1 MAIKLYE
8 EQSPY
13 ENDDAEQAKRTTKR
27 LRWATKRANNEQGL
41 QKRQSILNRWHKK
54 SPSGAIPP
62 ADGPEGDKPDVTD
75 GSGEEAAQGRTIYFN
90 MPLPDSSKDEEGHPI
105 MVYPRNKIRTAKY
118 TPLSFLPKNLWF
130 QFHNIANIYFL
141 FIIILCVSIH
151 TKPSND
157 DLLTRL

>member
-13 ENDDAEQAKRTTKR
+13 ENDDAEQIKRATKK
-27 LRWATKRANNEQGL
+27 LRWATKRHNNDQGL

-62 ADGPEGDKPDVTD
+62 ADGPEGDKPD
-75 GSGEEAAQGRTIYFN
+75 GSEGGSEDAPQGRTIYFN
-90 MPLPDSSKDEEGHPI
+90 MPLPDSSKDEEGHPAV
-105 MVYPRNKIRTAKY
+105 VYPRNKIRTAKY
-118 TPLSFLPKNLWF
+118 TPLSFFPKNLWF

-141 FIIILCVSIH
+141 FIIILCVSI
-151 TKPSND
+151 
-157 DLLTRL
+157 